1 MEKYLII
8 IIIIIVIYQLCC
20 NCIQTD
26 VKETF
31 TNSQSVTGIDDNNA
45 INTLAA
51 LAKDLQSPAGVTI
64 PGNLNLKNKVVLVAD
79 DNVLRLKTP
88 DLSSN
93 SSLNV
98 KDLKVD
104 GVSNL
109 TPKGVIIA
117 WMYTN
122 ENIAENGKEIIP
134 PPTWALCDG
143 TKGTPDLRGR
153 FILGAGVGGKGSA
166 NPNAIAL
173 TERVFGTYG
182 GFERVKLDITEI
194 PPHSHHF
201 ADNAPAGYGSWGDHG
216 RRSNGI
222 RDWQHI
228 GSNTHNAGGAADGQ
242 AAYHENMP
250 PFYVLAYIMKL

>member
-98 KDLKVD
+98 KNLQVD

-109 TPKGVIIA
+109 TPKGVITA

-153 FILGAGVGGKGSA
+153 FILGAGVGGKGSD

-182 GFERVKLDITEI
+182 GVETVTLSDAQM
-194 PPHSHHF
+194 PYHNH
-201 ADNAPAGYGSWGDHG
+201 GYNDQGQSSASCSYSMGGRGCAVNGVGDTWRGTDH
-216 RRSNGI
+216 R
-222 RDWQHI
+222 
-228 GSNTHNAGGAADGQ
+228 GGNQ
-242 AAYHENMP
+242 PHENMP

>member
-20 NCIQTD
+20 NCIQID

-64 PGNLNLKNKVVLVAD
+64 PGYLNATDLKVSNKL
-79 DNVLRLKTP
+79 T
-88 DLSSN
+88 
-93 SSLNV
+93 V
-98 KDLKVD
+98 KDLQVD

-109 TPKGVIIA
+109 TPKGGIIA
-117 WMYTN
+117 WKPTTVN
-122 ENIAENGKEIIP
+122 VVNNVLIP

-143 TKGTPDLRGR
+143 SNGTPDLRGR
-153 FILGAGVGGKGSA
+153 FILGSGEGVGLINRLLDTS
-166 NPNAIAL
+166 
-173 TERVFGTYG
+173 G
-182 GFERVKLDITEI
+182 GFETVRLLESQM
-194 PPHSHHF
+194 PHHAHGYMDQGQTAVF
-201 ADNAPAGYGSWGDHG
+201 AFGDHG
-216 RRSNGI
+216 TRRHAVSGMGDSA
-222 RDWQHI
+222 RGTD
-228 GSNTHNAGGAADGQ
+228 GRGGNEP
-242 AAYHENMP
+242 HENMP

>member
-8 IIIIIVIYQLCC
+8 IIIFIVIYQVCC

-64 PGNLNLKNKVVLVAD
+64 PGYLNATDLKVSNNL
-79 DNVLRLKTP
+79 T
-88 DLSSN
+88 
-93 SSLNV
+93 V
-98 KDLKVD
+98 KDLQVD

-109 TPKGVIIA
+109 TPKGGIIA
-117 WMYTN
+117 WKPTTAN
-122 ENIAENGKEIIP
+122 VVNNVLIP

-143 TKGTPDLRGR
+143 SNGTPDLRGR
-153 FILGAGVGGKGSA
+153 FILGGGQGVGLINRLFDTS
-166 NPNAIAL
+166 
-173 TERVFGTYG
+173 G
-182 GFERVKLDITEI
+182 GFETVILSDAQM
-194 PPHSHHF
+194 PYHNH
-201 ADNAPAGYGSWGDHG
+201 GYNDQVQSSASCNYNVGVGNKGCAVNGMGDTWRGTDH
-216 RRSNGI
+216 R
-222 RDWQHI
+222 
-228 GSNTHNAGGAADGQ
+228 GGNQ
-242 AAYHENMP
+242 PHENMP

>member
-8 IIIIIVIYQLCC
+8 LLIMVINIVCC
-20 NCIQTD
+20 CSLYSQNKNIQ
-26 VKETF
+26 TF
-31 TNSQSVTGIDDNNA
+31 TNTTSSSIDDSNA
-45 INTLAA
+45 IRTLAA
-51 LAKDLQSPAGVTI
+51 LAKDLQKPAGITI

-98 KDLKVD
+98 KDLQVD

-109 TPKGVIIA
+109 TPKGGIIA
-117 WMYTN
+117 WKPLPA
-122 ENIAENGKEIIP
+122 NIVGGVLIP

-143 TKGTPDLRGR
+143 SNGTPDLRGR
-153 FILGAGVGGKGSA
+153 FILGAGQGVGLINRLVDASGGLEQVT
-166 NPNAIAL
+166 L
-173 TERVFGTYG
+173 TVAQM
-182 GFERVKLDITEI
+182 
-194 PPHSHHF
+194 PAHSHHF

-216 RRSNGI
+216 RRSSGI
-222 RDWQHI
+222 ENWQHI
-228 GSNTHNAGGAADGQ
+228 PTNTHNTGENQ
-242 AAYHENMP
+242 SHENMP